1 MIKKQIFGEHSFFEA
16 ATSCVPFCLAEVIKL
31 SFATSKKKKKKKET
45 GICNYTI
52 NDAYTIERKL
62 FFITILIAIG
72 CLLW

>member
-16 ATSCVPFCLAEVIKL
+16 ATSCVPLCLAKVIKL
-31 SFATSKKKKKKKET
+31 PFATSKKKKKET

-62 FFITILIAIG
+62 LFITILIAIG